1 LYCALRAS
9 RLLKT
14 GANNTVHCWRV
25 LTADVSYVIKHYA
38 AKGRIEPNHK
48 IDSALAFPVTIN
60 FAYQNN

>member
-1 LYCALRAS
+1 M
-9 RLLKT
+9 
-14 GANNTVHCWRV
+14 

-60 FAYQNN
+60 FAHQNN